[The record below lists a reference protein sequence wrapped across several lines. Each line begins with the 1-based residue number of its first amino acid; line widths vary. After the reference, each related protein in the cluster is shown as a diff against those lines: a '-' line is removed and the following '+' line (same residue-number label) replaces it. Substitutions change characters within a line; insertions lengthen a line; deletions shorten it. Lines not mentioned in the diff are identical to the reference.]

1 VKTFRV
7 ACVQNQAG
15 ADLQTSLDEAMV
27 HARAAHGAGADL
39 ICFAEFFS
47 CLDMNSDGLQVGAYA
62 EEEHP
67 ALAQSRDLAS
77 ELGAW
82 LLLGSLAIRTA
93 SGKLNNRS
101 FLLDGDGHVVARYNK
116 IHLFDV
122 DLPNGEVYR
131 ESDIFEPGDQAVVAP
146 TPWGSMGLSVC
157 YDLRFA
163 ALYRS
168 LAQAGASF
176 LTVPAAFTRTTG
188 KAHWHTL
195 LRARAIETGSYV
207 FAPCQYGSHGKSVT
221 YGHSLVVDPW
231 GEVLADAGDGPGFAL
246 AEVDIARV
254 AEVRHQIPALRHD
267 RSFTPAT
274 GISST
279 RASA

>member
-1 VKTFRV
+1 MKTFRV

-15 ADLQTSLDEAMV
+15 ADLQTSLDEAMG
-27 HARAAHGAGADL
+27 HARAAHDAGADL

-47 CLDMNSDGLQVGAYA
+47 CLDMNSEGLQVGAYA

-67 ALAQSRDLAS
+67 ALAQSRDLAN

-101 FLLDGDGHVVARYNK
+101 FLLDGDGHVIARYDK

-131 ESDIFEPGDQAVVAP
+131 ESDLFEPGDQAVVAP

-246 AEVDIARV
+246 AEIDAARV

-267 RSFTPAT
+267 RSFTSAT
-274 GISST
+274 GILST

>member
-1 VKTFRV
+1 MSSVDV
-7 ACVQNQAG
+7 LLG
-15 ADLQTSLDEAMV
+15 LQFLHSLDI
-27 HARAAHGAGADL
+27 AH
-39 ICFAEFFS
+39 
-47 CLDMNSDGLQVGAYA
+47 
-62 EEEHP
+62 
-67 ALAQSRDLAS
+67 RDLKP
-77 ELGAW
+77 ENL
-82 LLLGSLAIRTA
+82 
-93 SGKLNNRS
+93 
-101 FLLDGDGHVVARYNK
+101 LLDGDGHVVARYNK

-188 KAHWHTL
+188 MAHWHTL

-246 AEVDIARV
+246 AEVDREVIWNAIGLARRIFKGD
-254 AEVRHQIPALRHD
+254 AA
-267 RSFTPAT
+267 
-274 GISST
+274 
-279 RASA
+279 